1 MTPFVGGK
9 NGKASKK
16 KHNVVEAVLVPVAST
31 ALVTT
36 AAFHSLTD
44 HRDGNGNGHV
54 DDDRDGS
61 GGGSD
66 GRVQTGNGAVVAARR
81 TPPPHGWREPEQPS
95 FLDRVAGKLPFLKPV
110 AAVQRRYGDVGGNQ
124 LAAAF
129 TLQAFLSIFPLVLV
143 ALAALGFVAAHSHG
157 VAPGHT
163 DVAGH
168 LVHRLGLKGESA
180 KMLTDAVAAAERS
193 RKTASLVG
201 FLGLLWS
208 GLGLVGALQFAFNG
222 VWQVNDRGV
231 RDKVFG
237 LFWLGGAAVLFVG
250 GAAATT
256 ALRWLPGILAPVGI
270 LITFIVSLG
279 LWLWTLRV
287 LPNTKLPWRRLLP
300 GAVLGAVGLEVL
312 KAVGAYYVP
321 KAVASSSQLYGSLG
335 IVFAVLAWLLLFG
348 RLVVYSAVLN
358 VVLYEK
364 HEGTV
369 RAVVD
374 APPVPGARSV
384 ASRSGRL
391 VTVDTPS

>member
-1 MTPFVGGK
+1 
-9 NGKASKK
+9 
-16 KHNVVEAVLVPVAST
+16 
-31 ALVTT
+31 
-36 AAFHSLTD
+36 
-44 HRDGNGNGHV
+44 
-54 DDDRDGS
+54 
-61 GGGSD
+61 
-66 GRVQTGNGAVVAARR
+66 VAA
-81 TPPPHGWREPEQPS
+81 PEAPS
-95 FLDRVAGKLPFLKPV
+95 LLDRIATRLPFLKPL

-143 ALAALGFVAAHSHG
+143 AIAALGFVAAGS
-157 VAPGHT
+157 HT
-163 DVAGH
+163 DVAGR
-168 LVHRLGLKGESA
+168 LVDQLGLKGESA

-193 RKTASLVG
+193 RKAASVVG

-222 VWQVNDRGV
+222 VWQVNERGLK
-231 RDKVFG
+231 DKVLG

-256 ALRWLPGILAPVGI
+256 ALRWLPGFLAPVGV
-270 LITFIVSLG
+270 LVTFAVSLG

-300 GAVLGAVGLEVL
+300 GALLGAIGLEIL

-358 VVLYEK
+358 VVRYEE
-364 HEGTV
+364 HCGTI
-369 RAVVD
+369 RAVVE
-374 APPVPGARSV
+374 APPVPGARPI

-391 VTVDTPS
+391 VTERT